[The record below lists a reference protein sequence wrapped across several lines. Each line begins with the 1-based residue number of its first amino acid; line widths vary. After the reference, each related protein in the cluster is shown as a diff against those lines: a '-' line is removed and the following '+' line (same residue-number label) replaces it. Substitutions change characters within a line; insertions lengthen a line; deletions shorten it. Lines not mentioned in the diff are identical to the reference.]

1 MTVKQ
6 IQMPSKT
13 LDTSGL
19 VTAIAT
25 LALSAW
31 VLWESEGYSELA
43 AAFPRTV
50 ALIMAAASVV
60 LIVRCLLRL
69 QRPTKVEA
77 GSRLHRG
84 ALLLVLVGWAAL
96 IPVVGF
102 LLASVA
108 GFVASALTAR
118 YESLSAP
125 RWAGLLAMAAAAV
138 GVFYGL
144 FSEIL
149 RVPFPQGWLW

>member
-1 MTVKQ
+1 
-6 IQMPSKT
+6 MPSRK

-19 VTAIAT
+19 VTAVAM
-25 LALSAW
+25 LALSGW

-50 ALIMAAASVV
+50 ALIMAAASAV

-69 QRPTKVEA
+69 QRPAEVEA

-84 ALLLVLVGWAAL
+84 ALLLVLFGWAAL

-102 LLASVA
+102 FLASVA
-108 GFVASALTAR
+108 RSEERRVGKACVSTCR
-118 YESLSAP
+118 S
-125 RWAGLLAMAAAAV
+125 RWSPST
-138 GVFYGL
+138 YK
-144 FSEIL
+144 
-149 RVPFPQGWLW
+149 

>member
-1 MTVKQ
+1 VKS
-6 IQMPSKT
+6 IQKPSEK

-19 VTAIAT
+19 VTAVAM

-31 VLWESEGYSELA
+31 VIWESEGYSELA

-60 LIVRCLLRL
+60 LIGRCLLRL
-69 QRPTKVEA
+69 QRPAEVEA
-77 GSRLHRG
+77 GSLLHRG

-96 IPVVGF
+96 IPVIGF
-102 LLASVA
+102 FLASVA

-118 YESLSAP
+118 YESWSAG
-125 RWAGLLAMAAAAV
+125 RWAGLLAMAAATV
-138 GVFYGL
+138 GLFYGL
-144 FSEIL
+144 FSEVL
-149 RVPFPQGWLW
+149 LVPFPQGWLW

>member
-1 MTVKQ
+1 MIRRPPRSTRTD
-6 IQMPSKT
+6 T
-13 LDTSGL
+13 LFPYT
-19 VTAIAT
+19 T
-25 LALSAW
+25 LFR
-31 VLWESEGYSELA
+31 SELA

-69 QRPTKVEA
+69 KRPTEVEA

-108 GFVASALTAR
+108 GFFASALPPP
-118 YESLSAP
+118 YVPLSAP
-125 RWAGLLAMAAAAV
+125 LWACLLSMAAPPV
-138 GVFYGL
+138 GLFYGVF
-144 FSEIL
+144 SE
-149 RVPFPQGWLW
+149 